1 LALFLALITVTT
13 SAWAI
18 KSTGVCPKDIMGG
31 AHMGMNHMGHDMSQM
46 NMDLPVA
53 KLAEAECVNC
63 HGVHGISHSK
73 DVPNLAGQNALY
85 LCEWLVACQEE
96 GGQCESHEDIAG
108 KLKEEDVLGLS
119 NYFASMPSFS
129 Q

>member
-1 LALFLALITVTT
+1 MLFLILTTATT

-18 KSTGVCPKDIMGG
+18 KATETCPKDIMGG
-31 AHMGMNHMGHDMSQM
+31 AHMGMSHMHHDMSQM
-46 NMDLPVA
+46 NMDSPAA

-73 DVPNLAGQNALY
+73 DVPYLAGQNALY
-85 LCEWLVACQEE
+85 LCEWLAACHKE
-96 GGQCESHEDIAG
+96 GGACESHEDIAA
-108 KLKEEDVLGLS
+108 KLTEEDIVGLS
-119 NYFASMPSFS
+119 NYFAAMPAFS